1 MSDRYSKLR
10 REGLLHGTV
19 KAAREKAKQRFNNK
33 PLKPATT
40 RHQEGMNRKWFMP
53 LPLGEKQ
60 IVEANELALEQHP
73 RKKNWNTPQASAR
86 RSDLF
91 VFSNGY
97 FKVVEEYEYP
107 YSGRYSKYPSVSY
120 TPTMLS
126 YAAATKSYLYARIK
140 DKTYRIT
147 PPKGYSFGQDYL
159 GVYAVKNDHIN
170 YKEEDHEYES
180 FFRLHLKTDHIL
192 NGKRYLADAV
202 KAHIKRRKAAR
213 KAVLL
218 ERKVNKRVEVLL
230 NSENF
235 FVTAQ
240 DSYNAGNCRAG
251 TVTWGTQHNLR
262 EGRYYA
268 ASVIK
273 RVTKQHDPRVE
284 KTLRAAAIRTIKEN
298 DNGLCRLD
306 GQLPHGVL
314 Q

>member
-19 KAAREKAKQRFNNK
+19 KAAREKSKQRFNNK

-40 RHQEGMNRKWFMP
+40 RHEDGMNRKCFMP
-53 LPLGEKQ
+53 LPLGVKQ
-60 IVEANELALEQHP
+60 RVEANELALEQHP
-73 RKKNWNTPQASAR
+73 RKKKWNIPKASV
-86 RSDLF
+86 RSRSVF
-91 VFSNGY
+91 TFSNVY
-97 FKVVEEYEYP
+97 FTVEECYEYP

-147 PPKGYSFGQDYL
+147 PPRGYSFGQDYL
-159 GVYAVKNDHIN
+159 GVYAVKNDHIV
-170 YKEEDHEYES
+170 YKEGDIEFERVY
-180 FFRLHLKTDHIL
+180 RLHLRTDHIL
-192 NGKRYLADAV
+192 NGKRYLANAV
-202 KAHIKRRKAAR
+202 KEHVKKLKVAR
-213 KAVLL
+213 KALLL
-218 ERKVNKRVEVLL
+218 ERKVNKRVEGLL
-230 NSENF
+230 KSQNF

-240 DSYNAGNCRAG
+240 DSYNAGNCKAG
-251 TVTWGTQHNLR
+251 TVTWGSLHNLR

-273 RVTKQHDPRVE
+273 RVTKRHDPRVE